1 MKLRHTL
8 LAAAMMTIAMPAAA
22 QQFSN
27 VIFFGD
33 SLTDSGTFRPALIQQ
48 AGAGAAVVGKF
59 TTNPYLVW
67 SEQLALKYGVN
78 LNPSNQGGTNYAVG
92 GARAGVD
99 VTGALGPIPSVTK
112 QVSTYLAANGG
123 KADPNALYSVWA
135 GGNDLLA
142 VLGGAPAQATIGA
155 AVQSEVTALATLK
168 AAGAQYILM
177 PILPDLGMTPTAMA
191 GGAASIGAAT
201 QGSQM
206 YNQALLVGAK
216 SAGVNI
222 IPVDTFSL
230 LREVKANAAAFGYTN
245 TTGTACGAMSSLT
258 CAPANYVAPGASET
272 YLFADG
278 VHPTGKTHTIM
289 AQLAYSMVSAPYQ
302 QAMVSKAALNVGT
315 SRADRVFGAS
325 GIGTRIWADVRGN
338 FNRYD
343 HGKQFNSD
351 GAGLLIGG
359 TFGSGELKFG
369 PFIGFGKQTNK
380 FGESAGTFDQKDTT
394 LGAYLR
400 YGESTGPW
408 GAAQVSYSKTSAN
421 VDRNVVLGPVTRVH
435 SGTRD
440 GHNLTVGAQGGYM
453 MGEGALKHGPFV
465 GVVSQSA
472 KSDGYTESDP
482 TLSTA
487 LAYDDVTAKSLAGRL
502 GYKMEYNVTPHFAPY
517 ASVAY
522 NREFKKGESQAHAT
536 ALTTGIHYAVPA
548 PQFDRDYAVINI
560 GAKTKIL
567 GFAGDVGLAA
577 GLGEKDAQQA
587 TVYATFGF

>member
-8 LAAAMMTIAMPAAA
+8 IAAALMTAAMPAAA

-27 VIFFGD
+27 VVFFGD
-33 SLTDSGTFRPALIQQ
+33 SLTDSGYFRPALIQQ
-48 AGAGAAVVGKF
+48 AGSGAAVVGKF

-67 SEQLALKYGVN
+67 SEQLALKYGIN
-78 LNPSNQGGTNYAVG
+78 LNPSNQGGSNYAVG

-99 VTGALGPIPSVTK
+99 VTGALGPIPSVTT
-112 QVSTYLAANGG
+112 QVSNYLKANGG

-135 GGNDLLA
+135 GGNDMLA

-168 AAGAQYILM
+168 AAGAQYILL
-177 PILPDLGMTPTAMA
+177 PILPDLGMTPTALA
-191 GGAASIGAAT
+191 GGAATIGAAT
-201 QGSQM
+201 GGSQS
-206 YNQALLVGAK
+206 YNQALLAGAQA
-216 SAGVNI
+216 AGVNI

-245 TTGTACGAMSSLT
+245 TTGTACGATSSLT
-258 CAPANYVAPGASET
+258 CAPANYVAPGASES

-289 AQLAYSMVSAPYQ
+289 AQLAYSMVAAPYQ

-325 GIGTRIWADVRGN
+325 GSGSKVWADVRGN

-351 GAGLLIGG
+351 GVGLLVGG
-359 TFGSGELKFG
+359 TFGDNMLKFG
-369 PFIGFGKQTNK
+369 PFVGFGKQTNK
-380 FGESAGTFDQKDTT
+380 FGESAGNFDQKDTT

-400 YGESTGPW
+400 YGEGNGAW

-421 VDRNVVLGPVTRVH
+421 VDRKIALGPVTRIH
-435 SGTRD
+435 SGSRD
-440 GHNLTVGAQGGYM
+440 GSNITVGAQGGYM
-453 MGEGALKHGPFV
+453 MGEGALKHGPFLS
-465 GVVSQSA
+465 VVSQSA

-487 LAYDDVTAKSLAGRL
+487 LSYDDVTAKSLAGRI
-502 GYKMEYNVTPHFAPY
+502 GYKMEMNLTPHMAPY
-517 ASVAY
+517 ASIAY
-522 NREFKKGESQAHAT
+522 NREFKKDALQAHAT
-536 ALTTGIHYAVPA
+536 SMTTGVRYAVPA
-548 PQFDRDYAVINI
+548 PAFDRDYAVINI
-560 GAKTKIL
+560 GAKTKVL
-567 GFAGDVGLAA
+567 GFAADVGLAA